1 MNRPSHWVLLL
12 AVGTTVAAICLSAL
26 AGWQRGGA
34 LLERLV
40 WMTIGI
46 VLVLSTHLLPSLVR
60 DSPPLMRWVAAA
72 LWVTCLAA
80 ACYGHATFFL
90 IAQRHAGEIRAAA
103 VAPGAAPVPAG
114 RSLTVVM
121 TDRASVTRQL
131 ALAASLRCAR
141 DCAGLEARRATL
153 AARLEALNAEADE
166 VRRRQTAD
174 DRATALRDAL
184 RDALTT
190 DPVSARLA
198 AFFGTTAARIDLLSS
213 LAFAAILEGVACLL
227 WTVALRPRP
236 PTPRLASVAPSH
248 TPTPVSHAVVTD
260 SHSPASQPGSPLPG
274 VESSDADVTRLMQ
287 DVAAGRVRP
296 TVANIRRHFGCSQA
310 RATALRRQL
319 AAVSLAA

>member
-1 MNRPSHWVLLL
+1 
-12 AVGTTVAAICLSAL
+12 
-26 AGWQRGGA
+26 
-34 LLERLV
+34 
-40 WMTIGI
+40 
-46 VLVLSTHLLPSLVR
+46 
-60 DSPPLMRWVAAA
+60 
-72 LWVTCLAA
+72 
-80 ACYGHATFFL
+80 
-90 IAQRHAGEIRAAA
+90 
-103 VAPGAAPVPAG
+103 
-114 RSLTVVM
+114 M

-131 ALAASLRCAR
+131 ALATSLRCAR

-166 VRRRQTAD
+166 VRRRQAAD

-184 RDALTT
+184 TT
-190 DPVSARLA
+190 DPVTARLT
-198 AFFGTTAARIDLLSS
+198 AFFGTTATRIDLLSS

-227 WTVALRPRP
+227 WTVALLPRP
-236 PTPRLASVAPSH
+236 PTHRRASVAPSH

-274 VESSDADVTRLMQ
+274 VESSDADVTRLVQ

-296 TVANIRRHFGCSQA
+296 TVADIRRHLGCSQA